1 MGIYRVHNLK
11 EGGRSGNWLEYWK
24 RATGKNAYLCHKVDC
39 YQLETDG
46 AHVQLDAPNDN
57 RWYIVPLCHRCNC
70 QFGEHFMVEGP
81 LVSVTDPSVILW

>member
-39 YQLETDG
+39 YQLATDG
-46 AHVQLDAPNDN
+46 HMFNWTLLMTTDGISYHFAIDVTANLVSILWLKD
-57 RWYIVPLCHRCNC
+57 RWYL
-70 QFGEHFMVEGP
+70 
-81 LVSVTDPSVILW
+81 

>member
-39 YQLETDG
+39 YQLATDG
-46 AHVQLDAPNDN
+46 AHVQLDLLMTTDGISYHFAIDVTANLVSILWLKD
-57 RWYIVPLCHRCNC
+57 RWYL
-70 QFGEHFMVEGP
+70 
-81 LVSVTDPSVILW
+81 